1 MSQTSNNISKLYSV
15 HRSDVIVFKF
25 AYTLLFCF
33 QSSQRSLN
41 HTDDDVISNG
51 SGVPASLEKLPTN
64 VFLDNFLERSDDDD
78 DDEYDADDDEE
89 VDALTGEV
97 RTLPPSQRRGGAKL
111 RPPEKEEDEETV
123 LDISAREY
131 TKTR

>member
-1 MSQTSNNISKLYSV
+1 M
-15 HRSDVIVFKF
+15 
-25 AYTLLFCF
+25 LFCL

-51 SGVPASLEKLPTN
+51 TEVPASLEKLPTN
-64 VFLDNFLERSDDDD
+64 VFLDNFLERSDDD

-111 RPPEKEEDEETV
+111 RPLEKEEDEETV